1 MNEPVTSS
9 SHAKIILIG
18 EHSVVYQQPAI
29 ALPLTQIQTA
39 AELIP
44 ATSGQTLYSE
54 YYTGNW
60 HNLPAS
66 MRGIYTLIDRL
77 SIHFNAIDDPWKLII
92 SSDIPHERGMGSSAA
107 AAVAIT
113 RAFFDYYSAPLTPA
127 ELLTWAN
134 IEETETHRNPSGI
147 DAATVSATEPLWY
160 QKGTNATTFPLNL
173 SGTLVIADTGIKG
186 ATKEAIGAVKQRLQ
200 TDRQAHELIHH
211 LGHLAH
217 QAKAA
222 ITANHLTTLGAI
234 LNAAH
239 HDLAQLNVSSPELD
253 HLVHIARQAGALGA
267 KLTGGGRGGC
277 MLALANTTTEA
288 QQIAAALRQAGAERT
303 WLQPLKGATIHG

>member
-1 MNEPVTSS
+1 MNKPVTSS

-29 ALPLTQIQTA
+29 ALPLTQIQTV
-39 AELIP
+39 AELMP
-44 ATSGQTLYSE
+44 ATSGQILYSE

-60 HNLPAS
+60 HHLPAS
-66 MRGIYTLIDRL
+66 MRGIYTLIERL
-77 SIHFNAIDDPWKLII
+77 TIHFDAIDDPWKLII
-92 SSDIPHERGMGSSAA
+92 TSDIPHERGMGSSAA

-113 RAFFDYYSAPLTPA
+113 RAFFDYYSAPLTTT
-127 ELLTWAN
+127 ELLAWAN

-160 QKGTNATTFPLNL
+160 QKGTSATTFPLNL
-173 SGTLVIADTGIKG
+173 NGTIVIADTGIKG
-186 ATKEAIGAVKQRLQ
+186 ATKEAILAVKQQLQ
-200 TDRQAHELIHH
+200 ADGNAHPLIEH
-211 LGHLAH
+211 LGQLAH

-222 ITANHLTTLGAI
+222 ITANHLTTLGTI

-239 HDLAQLNVSSPELD
+239 QDLANLNVSSPELD
-253 HLVHIARQAGALGA
+253 HLVHVARQAGALGA

-277 MLALANTTTEA
+277 MLALAKTTAEA
-288 QQIAAALRQAGAERT
+288 QQIAASLRQAGADRT